1 MATPGKFRVSPPWW
15 SFADFSRLEGRSRMN
30 RCIRQAGLAAL
41 ALVVL
46 PCGVQS
52 LSAQGV
58 TTAALQGTITGEGAG
73 TGVDA
78 ARVELKSLQTG
89 QSFATTTRSN
99 GRYNFENITPGSGY
113 QLTVRAIGF
122 LPSVQQGL
130 TLGLGTRQ
138 VRDVALK
145 ATAVQLQEIEVAAK
159 EDNPLLDAGRTGP
172 QQVLGDTAIQG
183 LPLQGRNFND
193 LISATPQAVGTSIA
207 GNNNRYNNLQIDGGV
222 NNDLFGLAASG
233 VPGGQSGARA
243 ISIEAVSEF
252 QVMVAPYDVR
262 QGNFAGGMV
271 NGITKSGTN
280 RFLGSAFVFRQSKNL
295 AGYRDDPTF
304 TSLSIWQYGGT
315 LGGPILTDKVHF
327 FVAADIQSR
336 TSAFASPFN
345 LTGNDATDLA
355 NTGFTS
361 ATVDEFAG
369 ILGSYGITNSGNG
382 STPNVDN
389 PLMNL
394 FGKLTFNTG
403 ESSQLELSYN
413 YADADLGAYI
423 RNPTGV
429 AITGRMRDG
438 WQLSNSGYTQIGKVN
453 TLRARWVAEFGGGL
467 SNEFLTGYQLVR
479 DSRELP
485 EQVPLILA
493 AVGNIGAA
501 TSWLAAGAERFSQTN
516 SLDQNIFSFADNLSF
531 GTGAHRITL
540 GTQNEFFSFDNAF
553 FQASIGVW
561 SFSSLDSLAAGTPSA
576 FQRRIPTP
584 LQPKGPIALIGAQQ
598 FGLYAQDQWSPSERI
613 SLTAGIRADIPLIN
627 SPRTNPAL
635 VNDPNLP
642 INTGD
647 FPNANVLW
655 SPRLG
660 FNWDVTGQARSIVR
674 GGVGVF
680 SGRPPYVWLANS
692 FTNTGADYI
701 QVTCTGAD
709 TPDFTVDP
717 AAQPSTCRTGTP
729 TAVAGEVDYFDP
741 TFKYPQNFRASLG
754 FDQRLPGGFI
764 LTLDGYYSKQVNQ
777 IYLQD
782 TNIPQVPTFSSEG
795 RAVYGTFNATN
806 GAATVTRR
814 TAAVTSA
821 VYHTNTS
828 LGQTLAGTIQVHK
841 SFASHFAVDAAYT
854 LSRTTDQISAT
865 SSQAFSNYQFASI
878 GTGTIADRAVTTSA
892 FDVPSKVTLTGMVGL
907 PAGFDFSVFY
917 TGFSGTPYG
926 WVINSGP
933 GGTRG
938 DANADGISGN
948 DLVFVPANP
957 GQISLTNPAA
967 YDSLQNFISGQKC
980 LAAARGAMLERN
992 SCRNPWQNY
1001 FNLRI
1006 GWTTPQVKG
1015 SGIEITLDLFN
1026 FLNFL
1031 SSSWGLYKEVSAF
1044 EEGPAF
1050 LSVAGYDTV
1059 NDRPIYRFTQPAVVE
1074 RTVYSQRQSRWTMQ
1088 LGAKWRFGF

>member
-1 MATPGKFRVSPPWW
+1 MKCCTSSMVR
-15 SFADFSRLEGRSRMN
+15 
-30 RCIRQAGLAAL
+30 AAL
-41 ALVVL
+41 SLAVLV
-46 PCGVQS
+46 GGAGAVQ
-52 LSAQGV
+52 AQGV
-58 TTAALQGTITGEGAG
+58 TTAALQGTVTTDGTGAAVEGA
-73 TGVDA
+73 
-78 ARVELKSLQTG
+78 RLELKSLQTG
-89 QSFATTTRSN
+89 QSFTTSTRSN
-99 GRYNFENITPGSGY
+99 GRYSFENVTPGSGY
-113 QLTVRAIGF
+113 QLTIRAIGY
-122 LPSVQQGL
+122 LPQVQQGL
-130 TLGLGTRQ
+130 ALGLGTRL
-138 VRDVALK
+138 VRDVSLK
-145 ATAVQLQEIEVAAK
+145 PSVVQLEEIEVAAQQ
-159 EDNPLLDAGRTGP
+159 DNPLLDASRTGP
-172 QQVLGDTAIQG
+172 MQVVGDSAIQS
-183 LPLQGRNFND
+183 LPLQGRNFTD
-193 LISATPQAVGTSIA
+193 LINSAPQAVGTSIA

-222 NNDLFGLAASG
+222 NNDLFGLASSG

-243 ISIEAVSEF
+243 ISLEAVSEF

-280 RFLGSAFVFRQSKNL
+280 QFLGSAFVYRQSKSL

-304 TSLSIWQYGGT
+304 TSLSIWQYGAT

-327 FVAADIQSR
+327 FVSADLQAKE
-336 TSAFASPFN
+336 SAFSSPFN

-355 NTGFTS
+355 NTGFTT
-361 ATVDEFAG
+361 ATVDEFVD
-369 ILGSYGITNSGNG
+369 ILGTYGITNSGDG
-382 STPNVDN
+382 STPNVEN
-389 PLMNL
+389 PLTNL
-394 FGKLTFNTG
+394 FGKLSINTG
-403 ESSQLELSYN
+403 ENSQLELSYN
-413 YADADLGAYI
+413 YSDADLGAYI

-438 WQLSNSGYTQIGKVN
+438 WQLSNSGYVQLGKVN
-453 TLRARWVAEFGGGL
+453 TLRARWIAEFDGGL
-467 SNEFLTGYQLVR
+467 SNEFLTGYQTVR
-479 DSRELP
+479 DSRDLP

-516 SLDQNIFSFADNLSF
+516 SLDQNIFSVADNLSF
-531 GTGAHRITL
+531 GAGAHRVTV

-576 FQRRIPTP
+576 FQRRIPTE

-598 FGLYAQDQWSPSERI
+598 FGLYVQDQWSPSERI
-613 SLTAGIRADIPLIN
+613 SFTIGLRADIPLIN

-635 VNDPNLP
+635 LNDPELP

-647 FPNANVLW
+647 FPNANILW

-680 SGRPPYVWLANS
+680 SGRPPYVWLSNS
-692 FTNTGADYI
+692 FTNTGADFI
-701 QVTCTGAD
+701 QVTCTGVEV
-709 TPDFTVDP
+709 PDFTVDP
-717 AAQPSTCRTGTP
+717 SAQPTACRTTTPAGT
-729 TAVAGEVDYFDP
+729 AGEVDYFDP
-741 TFKYPQNFRASLG
+741 NFRYPQNFRASLG

-764 LTLDGYYSKQVNQ
+764 LTLDGYYAKQVNQ

-782 TNIPQVPTFSSEG
+782 TNIPQAPTTNGEG
-795 RAVYGTFNATN
+795 RAVYGVFAPAT
-806 GAATVTRR
+806 GRATTVRR
-814 TAAVTSA
+814 TTAVTSA
-821 VYHTNTS
+821 VFHTNTS
-828 LGQTLAGTIQVHK
+828 AGQTLAGTIQIQK
-841 SFASHFAVDAAYT
+841 SFANHFSLNAAYT
-854 LSRTTDQISAT
+854 ASRTTDQISAT

-878 GTGTIADRAVTTSA
+878 GSGTIADRDVTTSF
-892 FDVPSKVTLTGMVGL
+892 FDVPTKVTLTGTVDL
-907 PAGFDFSVFY
+907 PLGFDFSVFY

-933 GGTRG
+933 AGTNG
-938 DANADGISGN
+938 DANADGIAGN
-948 DLVFVPANP
+948 DLVFVPADP
-957 GQISLTNPAA
+957 SQITLSNPAA
-967 YDSLQNFISGQKC
+967 YDSLQNFISSQTC
-980 LAAARGAMLERN
+980 LASARGGLLERN
-992 SCRNPWQNY
+992 ACRNPWQDF

-1015 SGIEITLDLFN
+1015 SGIELTLDIFN

-1031 SSSWGLYKEVSAF
+1031 SSDWGLTKQVSAF

-1074 RTVYSQRQSRWTMQ
+1074 RTVYGQTQSRWTMQ

>member
-1 MATPGKFRVSPPWW
+1 MKSCP
-15 SFADFSRLEGRSRMN
+15 RLIGR
-30 RCIRQAGLAAL
+30 AAL
-41 ALVVL
+41 SLAVL
-46 PCGVQS
+46 LAGVRS

-58 TTAALQGTITGEGAG
+58 TTAALQGTVTAEGAG
-73 TGVDA
+73 TVVDA

-89 QSFATTTRSN
+89 QTFIADTRSS
-99 GRYNFENITPGSGY
+99 GRYSFENVTPGSGY

-138 VRDVALK
+138 LRDVALK
-145 ATAVQLQEIEVAAK
+145 PSVVQLEEIEVAAQ
-159 EDNPLLDAGRTGP
+159 EDNPLLDASRTGP
-172 QQVLGDTAIQG
+172 AQVVGDSAIQS
-183 LPLQGRNFND
+183 LPLQGRNFTD
-193 LISATPQAVGTSIA
+193 LIASAPQAVGTSIA

-280 RFLGSAFVFRQSKNL
+280 QFLGSAFVYRQSKNL

-304 TSLSIWQYGGT
+304 TSLSIWQYGAT

-327 FVAADIQSR
+327 FVSADIQSR
-336 TSAFASPFN
+336 ESGFASPYN

-355 NTGFTS
+355 NTGFTT
-361 ATVDEFAG
+361 ATVNQFVD
-369 ILGSYGITNSGNG
+369 ILGTYGITNSGDG

-389 PLMNL
+389 PLTNV
-394 FGKLTFNTG
+394 FGKLSFNTG

-413 YADADLGAYI
+413 YSDAELGAYI

-438 WQLSNSGYTQIGKVN
+438 WQLSNSGYTQLGKVN
-453 TLRARWVAEFGGGL
+453 TLRARWIAEFGGGL
-467 SNEFLTGYQLVR
+467 SNEFLTGYQTVR
-479 DSRELP
+479 DSRDLP
-485 EQVPLILA
+485 EQVPLILT
-493 AVGNIGAA
+493 AVGNIGAS

-516 SLDQNIFSFADNLSF
+516 SLDQNIFSVADNLSF
-531 GTGAHRITL
+531 GTGAHRFTV

-561 SFSSLDSLAAGTPSA
+561 SFSSLDSLAAGTASA
-576 FQRRIPTP
+576 FQRRITTP

-598 FGLYAQDQWSPSERI
+598 FGLYAQDQWSPSERL
-613 SLTAGIRADIPLIN
+613 SLTVGIRADIPLIN

-635 VNDPNLP
+635 VDDPNLP
-642 INTGD
+642 INTGV
-647 FPNANVLW
+647 FPNANILW

-660 FNWDVTGQARSIVR
+660 FNWDVTGQARTIVR
-674 GGVGVF
+674 GGVGIF

-692 FTNTGADYI
+692 FTNTGADFI
-701 QVTCTGAD
+701 QVTCSGAA

-717 AAQPSTCRTGTP
+717 SAQPSACRTGSP

-741 TFKYPQNFRASLG
+741 NFKYPQNFRASLG

-764 LTLDGYYSKQVNQ
+764 LTLDGYYAKQVNQ

-782 TNIPQVPTFSSEG
+782 TNIPQDPTVSGEG
-795 RAVYGTFNATN
+795 RAVYGTFNAAN
-806 GAATVTRR
+806 GRATVVRR
-814 TAAVTSA
+814 TTAVTSA
-821 VYHTNTS
+821 VFHTNTS
-828 LGQTLAGTIQVHK
+828 EGQTFAGTVQVQK
-841 SFASHFAVDAAYT
+841 MFANHFELNAAYT
-854 LSRTTDQISAT
+854 YSHTTDQISAT

-878 GTGTIADRAVTTSA
+878 GTGTIANRSVTTSF
-892 FDVPSKVTLTGMVGL
+892 FDVPSKITLTGTVDL
-907 PAGFDFSVFY
+907 PAGFEFSLFY

-926 WVINSGP
+926 WMINSGP
-933 GGTRG
+933 AGTNG
-938 DANADGISGN
+938 DANGDGVSGN
-948 DLVFVPANP
+948 DLVFVPSDP
-957 GQISLTNPAA
+957 GQITLSNPAA
-967 YDSLQNFISGQKC
+967 YDSLQNFISSQKC
-980 LAAARGAMLERN
+980 LAAARGGILERN
-992 SCRNPWQNY
+992 SCRNPWQDY

-1015 SGIEITLDLFN
+1015 SGIELTLDVFN

-1050 LSVAGYDTV
+1050 LSVSGYDTV

-1074 RTVYSQRQSRWTMQ
+1074 RTVYGQRQSRWTMQ

>member
-1 MATPGKFRVSPPWW
+1 MKNCT
-15 SFADFSRLEGRSRMN
+15 RLIGRAVLS
-30 RCIRQAGLAAL
+30 
-41 ALVVL
+41 LVVL
-46 PCGVQS
+46 LPAARS

-58 TTAALQGTITGEGAG
+58 TTAALQGTVTAEG
-73 TGVDA
+73 TGAAVDA

-89 QSFATTTRSN
+89 QTFVANTGSG
-99 GRYNFENITPGSGY
+99 GRYTFENVTPGSGY

-122 LPSVQQGL
+122 LPTVQQGL

-145 ATAVQLQEIEVAAK
+145 PSVVQLEEIAVAAQQ
-159 EDNPLLDAGRTGP
+159 DNPLLDASRTGP
-172 QQVLGDTAIQG
+172 QQIVGDSAIQS
-183 LPLQGRNFND
+183 LPLQGRNFTD
-193 LISATPQAVGTSIA
+193 LVASAPQAVGTSIA
-207 GNNNRYNNLQIDGGV
+207 GNNNRYNNIQIDGGV
-222 NNDLFGLAASG
+222 NNDLFGLASSG

-243 ISIEAVSEF
+243 ISLEAVSEF

-280 RFLGSAFVFRQSKNL
+280 RFLGSAFVYRQSKSL

-304 TSLSIWQYGGT
+304 SSLSLWQYGAT

-327 FVAADIQSR
+327 FVSADIQSKE
-336 TSAFASPFN
+336 SAFSSPYN
-345 LTGNDATDLA
+345 LTGDDATDLA
-355 NTGFTS
+355 NTGFTTG
-361 ATVDEFAG
+361 TVNEFVD
-369 ILGSYGITNSGNG
+369 ILGSYGITNSGDG

-389 PLMNL
+389 PLTNL
-394 FGKLTFNTG
+394 FGKLSFNTG

-413 YADADLGAYI
+413 YSDADLGAYI

-438 WQLSNSGYTQIGKVN
+438 WQLSNSGYTQLGKVN
-453 TLRARWVAEFGGGL
+453 TLRARWIAEFGGGL
-467 SNEFLTGYQLVR
+467 SNEFLTGYQTVR
-479 DSRELP
+479 DSRDLP
-485 EQVPLILA
+485 EQVPLILT
-493 AVGNIGAA
+493 AVGNIGAS

-516 SLDQNIFSFADNLSF
+516 SLDQNIFSVADNLSF
-531 GTGAHRITL
+531 GTGAHRFTV

-576 FQRRIPTP
+576 FQRRIPTV

-598 FGLYAQDQWSPSERI
+598 FGVYVQDQWSPSERL
-613 SLTAGIRADIPLIN
+613 SVTLGIRADVPLIN

-635 VNDPNLP
+635 VNDPALP
-642 INTGD
+642 INTGN

-660 FNWDVTGQARSIVR
+660 FNWDVTGQARTIVR

-692 FTNTGADYI
+692 FTNTGADFI
-701 QVTCTGAD
+701 QVTCTGAA

-717 AAQPSTCRTGTP
+717 AAQPTACRTGTP

-741 TFKYPQNFRASLG
+741 NFRYPQNFRASLG
-754 FDQRLPGGFI
+754 FDQRIPGGFI
-764 LTLDGYYSKQVNQ
+764 LTLDGYYAKQVNQ

-782 TNIPQVPTFSSEG
+782 TNIPQDPTISGEG
-795 RAVYGTFNATN
+795 RAIYGTFNAAN
-806 GAATVTRR
+806 GRATVTRL
-814 TAAVTSA
+814 TTAVTSA

-828 LGQTLAGTIQVHK
+828 EGQTFAGTIQLQK
-841 SFASHFAVDAAYT
+841 SFANHFELNAAYT
-854 LSRTTDQISAT
+854 YSHTTDQISAT

-878 GTGTIADRAVTTSA
+878 GDGTIANRSVTTSF
-892 FDVPSKVTLTGMVGL
+892 FDVPSKVTLTGTVDL
-907 PAGFDFSVFY
+907 PAGFAFSVFY

-926 WVINSGP
+926 WMINSGP
-933 GGTRG
+933 AGTNG
-938 DANADGISGN
+938 DANGDGISGN
-948 DLVFVPANP
+948 DLVFVPADP
-957 GQISLTNPAA
+957 AQITLSNPAD
-967 YDSLQNFISGQKC
+967 YDSLQNFISSQKC
-980 LAAARGAMLERN
+980 LAAARGAILERN

-1001 FNLRI
+1001 LNLRV

-1015 SGIEITLDLFN
+1015 SGIELTLDVFN

-1031 SSSWGLYKEVSAF
+1031 SSSWGLYQQVSAF

-1074 RTVYSQRQSRWTMQ
+1074 RTVYGQTQSRWTMQ